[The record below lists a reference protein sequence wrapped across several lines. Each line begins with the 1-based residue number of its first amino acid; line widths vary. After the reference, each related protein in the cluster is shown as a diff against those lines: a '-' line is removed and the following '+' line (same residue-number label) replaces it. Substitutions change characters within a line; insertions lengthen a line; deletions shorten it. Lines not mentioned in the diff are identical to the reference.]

1 MKVFIDTSA
10 FIALLVEN
18 EQFHQKTVEKYNNY
32 RQQRATFFTSY
43 YILDELYTR
52 LLYFHVSNIKKHI
65 QTIQHAISQNEI
77 KAIQVNDSLFEK
89 SLTVFLKYSE
99 HKISFTDATT
109 FVLYK
114 DFNLDEVFTLDSD
127 FKKMRINTAF

>member
-1 MKVFIDTSA
+1 MKIFIDTSA
-10 FIALLVEN
+10 FVALLVEN
-18 EQFHQKTVEKYNNY
+18 EQFHQKIVEKYKSY

-52 LLYFHVSNIKKHI
+52 LLYFNVSNIKQHI
-65 QTIQHAISQNEI
+65 QAIQHSISENEI
-77 KAIQVNDSLFEK
+77 TAMQVSEALFEK
-89 SLTVFLKYSE
+89 SLTVFLKYSD
-99 HKISFTDATT
+99 HKVSFTDATT

>member
-10 FIALLVEN
+10 FVALLVEN
-18 EQFHQKTVEKYNNY
+18 EQSHKKIVDKYKSY
-32 RQQRATFFTSY
+32 KQERATFFTSY

-52 LLYFHVSNIKKHI
+52 LLYFNTPNLGKHI
-65 QTIQHAISQNEI
+65 QTIQDAINKNEI
-77 KAIQVNDSLFEK
+77 TAMQINDSLFEK

-99 HKISFTDATT
+99 YKISFTDATI

-114 DFNLDEVFTLDSD
+114 DFALDEVFTLDSD